1 MNQLPSLDEHHLQG
15 MISYTP
21 GGISEA
27 CQQHGMKKQGKEGR
41 TFGLH

>member
-1 MNQLPSLDEHHLQG
+1 MNQLPSPDEHYLLG

-27 CQQHGMKKQGKEGR
+27 CQQHGMERQGKR
-41 TFGLH
+41 V